1 MLYEVASSSDKTVK
15 LYPNMW
21 HALLYGETPENS
33 EIVFSDVISWLVDRT
48 SKSNGRLESEL
59 KHKHDGSLKHK

>member
-1 MLYEVASSSDKTVK
+1 MLYEVASSSDKTFK

-33 EIVFSDVISWLVDRT
+33 ETVFGDIINWLEDRAT
-48 SKSNGRLESEL
+48 DSNGELESQL
-59 KHKHDGSLKHK
+59 KHKHDGSLTHK